1 MKPSF
6 FDFETTSMNKL
17 FCFLLFFTT
26 CFCVNAQNARFGLQ
40 AGLSISNYIWEDPY
54 GVKFNRSKP
63 GFTGG
68 VLVDISVGN
77 NFSIQPAFNY
87 VQKGTRAEF
96 EPKGA
101 MNVNCLELAANF
113 LYKTRGASGAFFAG
127 VGPTFTLHVSG
138 RSEYK
143 NASGEWVEDI
153 YFGNDENNDHLK
165 SKDFG
170 ANVLGGYQFSNGFFV
185 SAGYNHGLSN
195 INPYNGDETIRDTYY
210 SFRIGFMLGGKK

>member
-6 FDFETTSMNKL
+6 FDFETASMKKL
-17 FCFLLFFTT
+17 LYLLLFSTT
-26 CFCVNAQNARFGLQ
+26 CFCVKAQNVRFGLQ
-40 AGLSISNYIWEDPY
+40 DGLSISNYIWEDPWGTY
-54 GVKFNRSKP
+54 FNRSKP

-68 VLVDISVGN
+68 VLVDVSVGN

-87 VQKGTRAEF
+87 VQKGTRSEF
-96 EPKGA
+96 EWKGA

-113 LYKTRGASGAFFAG
+113 LYKIRGASASFFVGA
-127 VGPTFTLHVSG
+127 GPSFTLHVSG

-170 ANVLGGYQFSNGFFV
+170 ANFVAGYQFSNGFFV
-185 SAGYNHGLSN
+185 SVGYNHGLSN

-210 SFRIGFMLGGKK
+210 NFRVGFMLGGKK